1 MNSNALLLPTYHH
14 APILSEGSMGIPFA
28 AQKPYQ
34 ATKYSA
40 AFRV

>member
-1 MNSNALLLPTYHH
+1 
-14 APILSEGSMGIPFA
+14 LSEGSMGIPFA